1 MAEPRNTGLGLVG
14 FDETTTGGNTNSGNT
29 NSNPTP
35 PASALPP
42 PIPTPAVNP
51 APAQPSNPTKNDV
64 LETITSESKPPS
76 NKTGGFRSIRE
87 ILNKDTEV
95 LEKQIVGN
103 FPEIA
108 KIRLYGEYPQNF
120 VDVPRYDLSKVNVL
134 LDQDI
139 NFDFILCLK
148 DGLDAEPQ
156 LYAAYKFFKTLM
168 EEYRVDGSPF
178 AVNDIIEEK
187 NIVVID
193 IKPLKEKVEFLRRK
207 ELSINLNRNEVAG
220 QVEVRKNLFVY
231 SNYDVGSDG
240 VLVANPSY
248 DINELIKY
256 ITWVVTKPAANYDD
270 RLIPVEELGDFDGY
284 TPEDDAEDDSPSTQ
298 IDTQTDDSG
307 NPTDP
312 NPNRFPP
319 IGRRG
324 VQPGETVVFN
334 GKYWEWDAINEQWI
348 IDTTN
353 NGENPNDGSTPGGDN
368 PPTDNDGSSGNT
380 GGSPGTGT
388 GRPGYMD

>member
-14 FDETTTGGNTNSGNT
+14 FDETTIGGNTNSGNT

-95 LEKQIVGN
+95 VEKQIVGN

-156 LYAAYKFFKTLM
+156 LYAAYNFFKTLM
-168 EEYRVDGSPF
+168 EEYKVDGSPF

>member
-1 MAEPRNTGLGLVG
+1 MFGKKARERRKARRERRRKRNAASAAQQPKTQSTLQSTTQVVSDDVTTQSSPL
-14 FDETTTGGNTNSGNT
+14 EQTTTQSSDGLLG
-29 NSNPTP
+29 
-35 PASALPP
+35 
-42 PIPTPAVNP
+42 
-51 APAQPSNPTKNDV
+51 
-64 LETITSESKPPS
+64 
-76 NKTGGFRSIRE
+76 IRE
-87 ILNKDTEV
+87 IFNQDKEV
-95 LEKQIVGN
+95 VEKQRVGN
-103 FPEIA
+103 FEEIA
-108 KIRLYGEYPQNF
+108 QIRIKGEYPQNY
-120 VDVPRYDLSKVNVL
+120 VDVPKYDLSKVNVL

-139 NFDFILCLK
+139 EFDFILCLK
-148 DGLDAEPQ
+148 EGLDSEPK
-156 LYAAYKFFKTLM
+156 LYASARFFQTLM
-168 EEYRVDGSPF
+168 KEYTVDGSPF

-193 IKPLKEKVEFLRRK
+193 VKPLKEKVEFLRRK

-256 ITWVVTKPAANYDD
+256 ITWVVSKPAANYDD

-284 TPEDDAEDDSPSTQ
+284 IPEDDAEDDSPSTQ
-298 IDTQTDDSG
+298 TNTQTDDDG

-319 IGRRG
+319 VGRRG

-334 GKYWEWDAINEQWI
+334 GKYWEWDADNEMWI

-353 NGENPNDGSTPGGDN
+353 NGENPEDDSTPGQGN
-368 PPTDNDGSSGNT
+368 PPTNNDAQSSSLISARMALTSMFLSINLK
-380 GGSPGTGT
+380 
-388 GRPGYMD
+388 